1 MSRDE
6 TMVNFVIQMVIRLIS
21 NLSIGIVSAVISFW
35 WQAWGIIKSFG
46 PSSIGFLVFFLGTLV
61 AGAAF
66 AATAIGVMVGTTVA
80 GLATIN
86 NVAVTAMENQQRL
99 GAGGGRH
106 HQD

>member
-6 TMVNFVIQMVIRLIS
+6 TMVNFVIQMLFRLVS

-46 PSSIGFLVFFLGTLV
+46 PSSWAFLVFFLGTLI

-66 AATAIGVMVGTTVA
+66 AATAIGLLVGTTVA